1 MPTNDPVLTAWPTT
15 LSPSVSNSTTTTCT
29 TNLSQ
34 NGNTTAFTFGPIPT
48 ISPATSHFVD
58 VGADGDLR
66 FNPNGVNAAVGDWV
80 FFRFLQLN
88 HTVTQSTLD
97 QPCSPAGGYDT
108 GFNFN
113 PLNQTGV
120 INQIVPFLVRDSEPA
135 FFFCRQT
142 VPESHCAA
150 GMVFAINAG
159 QKLSLFIDN
168 ARSSPALNGSYSYNR
183 RNLAPNGKRQPSYP
197 FLNSSFTYP
206 PCVANPTA
214 SLLFPINFT
223 ANRTQLP
230 VPTAVSSS
238 GIKISGRM
246 NFALLVGLA
255 GFLA

>member
-1 MPTNDPVLTAWPTT
+1 MTEI
-15 LSPSVSNSTTTTCT
+15 
-29 TNLSQ
+29 SQ
-34 NGNTTAFTFGPIPT
+34 NGNTAAFVFGPVPT

-66 FNPNGVNAAVGDWV
+66 FNPNSIDAAVGDWI

-88 HTVTQSTLD
+88 HSVTQSTLD

-159 QKLSLFIDN
+159 QKLGLFIDN
-168 ARSSPALNGSYSYNR
+168 ARSSAALNGSYYYNR
-183 RNLAPNGKRQPSYP
+183 RNLAPNRKRYPSYP
-197 FLNSSFTYP
+197 FLNSTIYH
-206 PCVANPTA
+206 PCAANPTG
-214 SLLFPINFT
+214 SPHLPISFT
-223 ANRTQLP
+223 ANPTQFLL
-230 VPTAVSSS
+230 PTAVSSY
-238 GIKISGRM
+238 GIKLSGSTS
-246 NFALLVGLA
+246 FALLVGLV